1 MLDQVVI
8 LHRALTA
15 DEVLQRVSQPERRP
29 ADAVLFCSFDNG
41 DPRDDSGNNTHGV
54 ATDVDTGKGKVGA
67 ALWFRRT
74 TTTVAAGKGGKGG
87 GGGAAKQVG
96 SFVQRGWDTYVPVIA
111 RSMTLAGHTLA
122 VSGPPDLLD
131 EEYAFERMAAKDTG
145 IQHDLEE
152 QDASLNGE
160 RGARLMLVNVESGE
174 KLANMDLGSP
184 PVWDGM
190 VVARG
195 KLYVATVDG
204 RVKCFGK

>member
-1 MLDQVVI
+1 MLDQVVL

-15 DEVLQRVSQPERRP
+15 DEVLQSVSQPEVRP
-29 ADAVLFCSFDNG
+29 AGAVLFCSFDNG
-41 DPRDDSGNNTHGV
+41 DPRDDSGNNIHGV
-54 ATDVDTGKGKVGA
+54 ATGVETGKGKVGA
-67 ALWFRRT
+67 ALWFPASGSSGRRWRQ
-74 TTTVAAGKGGKGG
+74 GRQGRWWR
-87 GGGAAKQVG
+87 AKQGG
-96 SFVQRGWDTYVPVIA
+96 SFVQRGWDTYVPIMA

-131 EEYAFERMAAKDTG
+131 EEYAFERMAAKDTA

-160 RGARLMLVNVESGE
+160 RGARLMLVNVDSGE
-174 KLANMDLGSP
+174 KLANMDLDSP

-195 KLYVATVDG
+195 KLFVATVDG